1 MAKIMGGL
9 TWGVIYMY
17 VPTYMHTYMPII
29 LITSARS
36 KVILI
41 YRDVET
47 CRELCV
53 ITCVHISQARLS
65 APAATLANTRRL
77 QVSKVCALCVFVSFQ
92 KKKSGIHTHSIT
104 HNSYIIHTNGV
115 NTNLF
120 PQTIDLFLTHT
131 LSIYIDT
138 YIHKYIHMNAKTSL
152 A

>member
-1 MAKIMGGL
+1 
-9 TWGVIYMY
+9 
-17 VPTYMHTYMPII
+17 
-29 LITSARS
+29 
-36 KVILI
+36 
-41 YRDVET
+41 
-47 CRELCV
+47 V

-131 LSIYIDT
+131 LSLYIDT
-138 YIHKYIHMNAKTSL
+138 YIHIYIHTYECENESRMKDLHS
-152 A
+152 